1 MAYQYVVVKMP
12 FVQPP
17 KTEEDAWTERINA
30 VANEGWRLVAVNE
43 KVMKGFTSHFATFER
58 EVGP

>member
-17 KTEEDAWTERINA
+17 QTEEQVWTDRINA
-30 VANEGWRLVAVNE
+30 VAREGWRLVALNDKTV
-43 KVMKGFTSHFATFER
+43 KSYVQTFATFER
-58 EVGP
+58 EVES